1 MGSFRDTRNV
11 LLESYS
17 ENIIDDT
24 EFSLLYDLNT
34 SHNPDFPY
42 WNYGQFD
49 LESISAAECK
59 AEFRFYKND
68 IYMLAD
74 RLGLPEKLCT
84 ELLCKAQ
91 TIKCVML
98 KCKHCGNKNVDN
110 LLEGIQFC
118 SKSCQQSNIDCKGK
132 NHTVTIKEFSQ
143 ITYMHN
149 GQGKKKVALV
159 EKPVMLNSIA
169 DEFKKKLNISSTS
182 IQCYTY
188 TAADRKINE

>member
-24 EFSLLYDLNT
+24 EFSLLFDLNT

-49 LESISAAECK
+49 LESISEAECK

-74 RLGLPEKLCT
+74 RLGLPETISCYNRSKVGNIEGLCIYLRRFAYPCRYGDMMPHFGRSVPELSMISNYVMKFLYSTFNNKLRDMNQNWLSPQFTLKDLPTLCMNKVVRYKT
-84 ELLCKAQ
+84 VGDLLMEL
-91 TIKCVML
+91 
-98 KCKHCGNKNVDN
+98 
-110 LLEGIQFC
+110 
-118 SKSCQQSNIDCKGK
+118 
-132 NHTVTIKEFSQ
+132 
-143 ITYMHN
+143 
-149 GQGKKKVALV
+149 
-159 EKPVMLNSIA
+159 
-169 DEFKKKLNISSTS
+169 
-182 IQCYTY
+182 
-188 TAADRKINE
+188 